1 MGLSPILLISLTLR
15 TPLKTDIVCE
25 GALIDE
31 VQHSGNNYVAKSL
44 FLDLIVYLGPLLQ

>member
-15 TPLKTDIVCE
+15 TPLKADIVCE

-31 VQHSGNNYVAKSL
+31 VQHSGNNYAAKSF
-44 FLDLIVYLGPLLQ
+44 FLDLIVHLGPLL